1 MPKFGIKDALL
12 GYFWAR
18 IKKKLSYLKSTL
30 SNLCNCKILQQRK
43 KKQNLGPK
51 FGYFCARIFKKLLQY
66 LKSALSNLSNWKFF
80 EKTKMSKFGTKNA
93 LFGFFLSQNFIK
105 LSYLKSAPSNLSN
118 CIISGKKILNL
129 GAKMPYLGIFG
140 LEFKKTI
147 TIF

>member
-43 KKQNLGPK
+43 KKQTLGPK

-105 LSYLKSAPSNLSN
+105 LSYLKSAPSN

>member
-51 FGYFCARIFKKLLQY
+51 
-66 LKSALSNLSNWKFF
+66 
-80 EKTKMSKFGTKNA
+80 
-93 LFGFFLSQNFIK
+93 
-105 LSYLKSAPSNLSN
+105 
-118 CIISGKKILNL
+118 
-129 GAKMPYLGIFG
+129 MPYLGIFE
-140 LEFKKTI
+140 LEFLKNYCNV
-147 TIF
+147 